1 MESKRVRRTEMSF
14 ACACCSF
21 WDANV
26 AMMCSS
32 SRQPVGL
39 LLVDA
44 CGRFGLLLREL
55 LEVFLGLLL
64 GKGLSFGRLL
74 GIASW
79 PWPRPSSAP
88 SRPSALLY
96 SASSRRAGPRPC
108 PWRRLGY
115 HLLWFPCC
123 RVHRACV
130 PRPIPPS
137 SLVWRPSRTWPGE
150 MQRWRQAAA
159 KCSDARRRRAYV
171 QFSCVERRATIESAV
186 LDHYL
191 LAMANQCGGLMT
203 RHWFFIAH

>member
-1 MESKRVRRTEMSF
+1 
-14 ACACCSF
+14 
-21 WDANV
+21 
-26 AMMCSS
+26 MMCSS
-32 SRQPVGL
+32 LANLSASDSSTRAAASASCCASFSRFSLDFFLERLPLAAFLASLGL
-39 LLVDA
+39 
-44 CGRFGLLLREL
+44 G
-55 LEVFLGLLL
+55 LGLLPL
-64 GKGLSFGRLL
+64 LL
-74 GIASW
+74 G
-79 PWPRPSSAP
+79 
-88 SRPSALLY
+88 LLY

-123 RVHRACV
+123 RLHRACA

-137 SLVWRPSRTWPGE
+137 SLVSRPSRTWLRE

-191 LAMANQCGGLMT
+191 LAMAIQCGGLMT
-203 RHWFFIAH
+203 RHFFFAH